1 MEEIGSGCRPV
12 PDEPRASTRGR
23 VRSAWRG
30 ARAAACVFSCVSAAV
45 WPAACGGGEPA
56 APSAV
61 TGLDAAFAAAR
72 TEANLESLVVA
83 RGGTVLRAEYFHGGS
98 SDTPE
103 YVWSVTKSV
112 LALAVGGALD
122 QGCLSSLDQTLGDLL
137 GPSLVTDSAKNGI
150 TLRHLLT
157 MTSGID
163 FPEASFYA
171 TGPSLYNAWVQ
182 SPDQVAFVMDRA
194 MTAQPGQRFEYG
206 SGTIHLASVALARA
220 CGGTTSSFAHERIFA
235 PLGIGARTWETDRQ
249 GYSNGGAGLSLTPND
264 MQAIGTLVLDAG
276 RYRGLQVVSAGW
288 VQAMTRSQIAT
299 PAGSALPFYG
309 YGWWVGQTQA
319 GDALYLANGWGG
331 QFIFVVP
338 ARGLVVTTAASTA
351 TVSGQAAMAQWQ
363 RIFQVV
369 YSQVLPFM

>member
-1 MEEIGSGCRPV
+1 VSRPAS
-12 PDEPRASTRGR
+12 DEPRVSRRCDERAAR
-23 VRSAWRG
+23 RG
-30 ARAAACVFSCVSAAV
+30 ALAAACVCWCLSAAV

-61 TGLDAAFAAAR
+61 TGLDAAFAGAR
-72 TEANLESLVVA
+72 AEANLKSLVVA
-83 RGGTVLRAEYFHGGS
+83 RGGTVLRAEYPHGGS
-98 SDTPE
+98 PETPE
-103 YVWSVTKSV
+103 YIWSVTKSV
-112 LALAVGGALD
+112 LALAVGVALD
-122 QGCLSSLDQTLGDLL
+122 EGCLPSLDQTIGDLL
-137 GPSLVTDSAKNGI
+137 GPSLVTDPAKAGI

-157 MTSGID
+157 MSSGID

-182 SPDQVAFVMDRA
+182 SPDQVAFVMARA

-220 CGGTTSSFAHERIFA
+220 CRSTTSSFAHARIFA
-235 PLGIGARTWETDRQ
+235 PLGIGARTWEADRQ

-264 MQAIGTLVLDAG
+264 MQAIGTVVLDAG

-288 VQAMTRSQIAT
+288 VEAMTRSQIAT
-299 PAGSALPFYG
+299 PSGSALPFYG
-309 YGWWVGQTQA
+309 YGWWVGRTQA

-338 ARGLVVTTAASTA
+338 AKGLVVTTAASTA
-351 TVSGQAAMAQWQ
+351 TVSGEAAMAQWQ

-369 YSQVLPFM
+369 YSQVLPSF